1 MLYNLEC
8 TCGRPIEFMEYII
21 IHGLTSLIK
30 VGCPDCL
37 IMFYLEASKYDVPEI
52 PKMNQLDWLTLLNK
66 GKVSTKGKCKEMT
79 NALQMAF

>member
-1 MLYNLEC
+1 
-8 TCGRPIEFMEYII
+8 
-21 IHGLTSLIK
+21 
-30 VGCPDCL
+30 
-37 IMFYLEASKYDVPEI
+37 MFYLEASKYDVPEI